1 MIIQSQNKSMAL
13 IRIKNLALQTFIGF
27 NPEVKVNKQE
37 VIINL
42 EMEVDV
48 PAHALETDDPEGIYD
63 YKKITKQVIS
73 LVEEGRFHLL
83 EVLTHKILVLVME
96 NQKVKKAIVQV
107 DKPGA
112 LRFAESVSAE
122 MEARR

>member
-1 MIIQSQNKSMAL
+1 MAL

-27 NPEVKVNKQE
+27 NPEEKVNKQE

-96 NQKVKKAIVQV
+96 NQKVKKSIVQV